1 MPDALRNAALQAD
14 WTRWKD
20 AWAALDTND
29 IKDMLDRARRGEPVT
44 LTLCG
49 ERAAQRFTNAPR
61 GPVARAGRLIKNLL
75 GHAPAWKTLETL

>member
-1 MPDALRNAALQAD
+1 MSPLRSAALQAD

-20 AWAALDTND
+20 AWSDLDGRD
-29 IKDMLDRARRGEPVT
+29 IQDLLERVRRGEPVT

-61 GPVARAGRLIKNLL
+61 GAVARAGRLIQQWL
-75 GHAPAWKTLETL
+75 GNAPAWKTLETL